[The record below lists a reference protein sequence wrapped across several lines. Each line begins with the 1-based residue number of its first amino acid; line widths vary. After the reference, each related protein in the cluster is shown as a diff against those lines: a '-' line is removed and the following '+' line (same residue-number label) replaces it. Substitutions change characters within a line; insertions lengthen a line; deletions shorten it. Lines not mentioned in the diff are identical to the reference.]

1 MSWRSITGV
10 RQALFMA
17 LTTPQLNYTINDGS
31 TIALPAASIQ
41 PFAPWNLGDQPPA
54 DPLVCFAI
62 SGRGI
67 ESKQIPDR
75 HLGMKIWVSA
85 STDSD
90 LVTDL
95 YEAIR
100 ARLSPDTDYGDGYVS
115 WSRAAVTGQPTGSN
129 TLSATIRSCREEMVL
144 QPEIEPA
151 TIRWWLTA
159 EWSLVAF

>member
-1 MSWRSITGV
+1 MSFRSLTGV
-10 RQALFMA
+10 RQALFTA
-17 LTTPQLNYTINDGS
+17 LTVPTLMYTINDG
-31 TIALPAASIQ
+31 TAQTLPATSVQ

-67 ESKQIPDR
+67 ESRKLPDR
-75 HLGMKIWVSA
+75 RLGMKIWVSA

-100 ARLSPDTDYGDGYVS
+100 ARLAPDTDLGDGYVS
-115 WSRAAVTGQPTGSN
+115 WARPAVTGQPTGQN
-129 TLSATIRSCREEMVL
+129 TLPAIIRSCREEHVL

-159 EWSLVAF
+159 DWSLVAF